1 VRDQR
6 VRVQRGEVVTAQ
18 RSITG
23 LDEPE
28 RDHEREHAH
37 EHFPTP
43 RLLVRAVLDALIT
56 VFQRDNRSRIEY
68 PYRVRGCEWEMARR
82 GGPQPVRI
90 VDVGCGS
97 GVWASEARRLFTAL
111 GIPVVIT
118 GIDNRREVEPLA
130 RRWCDEVIIGDL
142 REVLGGEA
150 LDGAPVARRWDLL
163 LSNPPF
169 SRVLEVAALGMHCAT
184 ASIILHTEQSL
195 TRSEAA
201 AAFVELTPPRF
212 ELRLSGGVGFTGK
225 GPDRIV
231 LPGKNSGT
239 DSRGYSVTT
248 WQAGSSGPWPTTV
261 MRLPPESRS
270 WRVRPGEEPASDDLP
285 EAPR

>member
-1 VRDQR
+1 M
-6 VRVQRGEVVTAQ
+6 TAQ

-28 RDHEREHAH
+28 RDHERERDH

-43 RLLVRAVLDALIT
+43 PLLVEAVLARLVHVNAVFKT
-56 VFQRDNRSRIEY
+56 VTIEGCPQHLPACFSRKR
-68 PYRVRGCEWEMARR
+68 PL
-82 GGPQPVRI
+82 RI
-90 VDVGCGS
+90 VDVGCGA
-97 GVWASEARRLFTAL
+97 GVWASRARKLFTRH
-111 GIPVVIT
+111 GIPVMIT

-195 TRSEAA
+195 TRSAAA
-201 AAFVELTPPRF
+201 AAFVEVTPPRF
-212 ELRLSGGVGFTGK
+212 ELRLAGSVSFTGK
-225 GPDRIV
+225 GPDRII
-231 LPGKNSGT
+231 LPGSSGKSGS
-239 DSRGYSVTT
+239 DSRCYSVTT

-261 MRLPPESRS
+261 MRLPVGARS

>member
-1 VRDQR
+1 MTR
-6 VRVQRGEVVTAQ
+6 Q

-23 LDEPE
+23 LDEVE

-43 RLLVRAVLDALIT
+43 RLLVRAVLERLLR
-56 VFQRDNRSRIEY
+56 VQNRRQLWIQVE
-68 PYRVRGCEWEMARR
+68 GCP
-82 GGPQPVRI
+82 GGVPCLSAAPGPLRI

-118 GIDNRREVEPLA
+118 GIDNRPEVEPLA

-142 REVLGGEA
+142 RDVLGGEA
-150 LDGAPVARRWDLL
+150 LDDSPVARRWDLL

-169 SRVLEVAALGMHCAT
+169 SRVLEVAALGMHIAT

-201 AAFVELTPPRF
+201 AAFVEVTPPRF

-261 MRLPPESRS
+261 MRLPSDARS

-285 EAPR
+285 EAPRVG